1 MQTLYFSLGII
12 QPFAPLDTE
21 EVERGV
27 TIVKGDGKI
36 VGLQLADVRMVSR
49 LDEIIEKLGLD
60 SERVW
65 SKLRADDDALTGR
78 RGDVFGGVQGR

>member
-1 MQTLYFSLGII
+1 MQTLYFSLGNI

-21 EVERGV
+21 EVEKGV

-36 VGLQLADVRMVSR
+36 VGLQLADVRMVAR

-60 SERVW
+60 GDLVW

>member
-1 MQTLYFSLGII
+1 MQTLYFSLGNI

-21 EVERGV
+21 EVEDGV

-36 VGLQLADVRMVSR
+36 VGLQLADVRMVAR
-49 LDEIIEKLGLD
+49 LGEIIDSLGLD
-60 SERVW
+60 SDVVW
-65 SKLRADDDALTGR
+65 SRLRADDDALTGR